1 MSYSSRYAA
10 RGMARPVDPGID
22 VSHYGAP
29 YQGMLGLEGCMG
41 CVGLGWVPGP
51 GQTPRDDPRWLKRYS
66 RVILNFAVSRVPS
79 GSAGPDALVNKARG
93 KFPGHTVREAWGNG
107 WGSGVD
113 SGRLGVEIIL
123 ASPMRLG
130 EIKGKSKDIEGALS
144 GAGLTDARV
153 SQAKTAYNAGD
164 LMSESEV
171 AAHTAGQ
178 TTSTS
183 TTTTPPAN
191 TEDSGVE
198 GENFLTQTAA
208 GLPVWGWGLL
218 GLGTLGAIGLVF
230 AMTARGPAAVTANRQ
245 RRTRRQFR

>member
-1 MSYSSRYAA
+1 MSYTRYAA

-29 YQGMLGLEGCMG
+29 YQGMLGLDGCMG
-41 CVGLGWVPGP
+41 CAGLGWVPGA

-66 RVILNFAVSRVPS
+66 RVILHYAVSRVPS

-93 KFPGHTVREAWGNG
+93 KFPGQTVRKAWGNG

-113 SGRLGVEIIL
+113 SGRIGVEVVL

-130 EIKGKSKDIEGALS
+130 EIKGKGKDLEGTLS
-144 GAGLTDARV
+144 GAGLTDTSV

-178 TTSTS
+178 ATSTS
-183 TTTTPPAN
+183 AMLLPTN
-191 TEDSGVE
+191 TEYSGAE
-198 GENFLTQTAA
+198 GENFLTRTAA

-218 GLGTLGAIGLVF
+218 GLGTLGAVGLVV
-230 AMTARGPAAVTANRQ
+230 ATTRRPAPVTANR
-245 RRTRRQFR
+245 RRRRIRRAH